1 MKQGLVSHFQGE
13 ILMAGEIDAR
23 KQFFG
28 VSQEELAIAKGG
40 WQAVKDQLPSILKE
54 FYAHVRTVPHLAA
67 LIGNQEERLIAAQS
81 HHWDG
86 LFTSGLGQEYLESA
100 RRIGLAHV
108 RIDLDPTWYIGG
120 YSFVQTRLTRF
131 FMKKYRFSPSKAV
144 SVLNAMNKLIMIDM
158 DLAISTYH
166 DKMIQD
172 AENREAGIKS
182 AIETFDGVMKT
193 ALETVGQ
200 ASNALEA
207 TSGNLGDVASAIS
220 GRMQNMDTQCQETA
234 ASVSSSAAATE
245 EMTSSIEEIG
255 RQASESSV
263 IARKA
268 VEGAEKTNQSVQQ
281 LASAAEMVGSV
292 ISLISDI
299 AAQTNL
305 LALNATIEA
314 ARAGEMGKGFA
325 VVAAEVKELASQ
337 TTRATEEITDQ
348 IASIQQA
355 TNQAATDI
363 SFITQTISKVSE
375 IATSIASAVEEQTAA
390 TTEISHNVQM
400 AAHNTEEFVSEIVR
414 VRQSVT
420 ETEQSAGQISSMSGD
435 LKEQAHRL
443 DKEARDFFSKVL
455 SA

>member
-1 MKQGLVSHFQGE
+1 MTSE
-13 ILMAGEIDAR
+13 IEAR
-23 KQFFG
+23 KHFFG
-28 VSQEELAIAKGG
+28 VSQEDLATAKSG
-40 WQAVKDQLPSILKE
+40 WQAVKEQLPGILKD

-81 HHWDG
+81 RHWDG

-100 RRIGLAHV
+100 KRIGLAHV

-120 YSFVQTRLTRF
+120 YSFVQTRLASYF
-131 FMKKYRFSPSKAV
+131 LKKYRFSPAKAEN
-144 SVLNAMNKLIMIDM
+144 VLRSMNKLIMIDM

-166 DKMIQD
+166 DKMILD
-172 AENREAGIKS
+172 AENREAGIKA
-182 AIETFDGVMKT
+182 AIETFDGVMKS
-193 ALETVGQ
+193 ALETVGE
-200 ASNALEA
+200 ASNALET
-207 TSGNLGDVASAIS
+207 TSGNLGNAAAAIS
-220 GRMQNMDTQCQETA
+220 GRMQNMDTQCQDTA

-263 IARKA
+263 IARQA
-268 VEGAEKTNQSVQQ
+268 VDGAAKTNQSVQQ
-281 LASAAEMVGSV
+281 LAAAAEMVGSV

-355 TNQAATDI
+355 TNQAAADI
-363 SFITQTISKVSE
+363 SFITQTIGKVSE

-390 TTEISHNVQM
+390 TTEISHNVQT
-400 AAHNTEEFVSEIVR
+400 AANNTEGFVSEIVL
-414 VRQSVT
+414 VRESVS
-420 ETEQSAGQISSMSGD
+420 ETERSAGQIASMSGN

-443 DKEARDFFSKVL
+443 DREAREFFSKVL
-455 SA
+455 SV